1 MGIVKMGD
9 RGGDLIGRNGGIMG
23 DSLEETK
30 TGRDRKENILRCT
43 FRTQKS
49 CHPEEG
55 ARRLRE
61 AACDHHSPPARERTD
76 VAPYDVAIELH
87 TSGAIGTA

>member
-1 MGIVKMGD
+1 MGD
-9 RGGDLIGRNGGIMG
+9 RGGDLIGRKRGIMG

-30 TGRDRKENILRCT
+30 TGRDRKENIVRCT

-49 CHPEEG
+49 CPPEEG
-55 ARRLRE
+55 AWRLRE
-61 AACDHHSPPARERTD
+61 TACDHRSPPAMERTN

-87 TSGAIGTA
+87 TSGAINRA

>member
-1 MGIVKMGD
+1 
-9 RGGDLIGRNGGIMG
+9 MG

-30 TGRDRKENILRCT
+30 TGRDRKENIVRCT

-49 CHPEEG
+49 CPPEEG
-55 ARRLRE
+55 AWRLRE
-61 AACDHHSPPARERTD
+61 AACDHRSPPARERTD

-87 TSGAIGTA
+87 TPGAIDRA